1 MPPGFVKDVPS
12 VISAPISFVIN
23 PLSAK
28 ALHQNS
34 WRTDTVIPLHK
45 GGSHDDMSNYRL
57 ISILPV
63 ILKIFERDVH
73 DQLLKYIEQNK
84 VLSKTNCLQKEAFD
98 RTGNFASCR

>member
-1 MPPGFVKDVPS
+1 
-12 VISAPISFVIN
+12 
-23 PLSAK
+23 
-28 ALHQNS
+28 
-34 WRTDTVIPLHK
+34 
-45 GGSHDDMSNYRL
+45 MSNYRL

-84 VLSKTNCLQKEAFD
+84 VLSKTNCLQEEAFD